1 MARPRSVWLFPPA
14 LIAGSV
20 AAEATTYLS
29 VEAAQRALLPNQ
41 QLVRVEKRLTDSQAK
56 AIEQQSGTRV
66 REPLLAAWRTAR
78 GDWFLVDRVVGK
90 HEFITYAM
98 AVSAEGEVLGIEVL
112 DYRET
117 YGDEI
122 REPNWRAQFVGKRA
136 DDPIKLGSSIRNIS
150 GATLSCRH
158 VTDGVRRLLA
168 THAIALR

>member
-1 MARPRSVWLFPPA
+1 MARPRSIWLFPPA
-14 LIAGSV
+14 LVAGSV

-29 VEAAQRALLPNQ
+29 VEAAQRVLLPNQ
-41 QLVRVEKRLTDSQAK
+41 EVVRVERRLDAKQAK
-56 AIEQQSGTRV
+56 AIEKESGTRV
-66 REPLLAAWRTAR
+66 RDPLLAAWRTAR

-90 HEFITYAM
+90 HEFITYAV
-98 AVSAEGEVLGIEVL
+98 AVSAEGAVLGIEIL

-122 REPNWRAQFVGKRA
+122 REPSWRAQFLGKKA
-136 DDPIKLGSSIRNIS
+136 GDPIKLGSSIRNIS